1 MKLTPQIEKA
11 IKKASVLHRNQVR
24 KKDGTPY
31 ISHLF
36 SVAWI
41 LSNYTDDEDI
51 IVAGILHDTIEDT
64 DYKVEELENDFGSK
78 IKTIV
83 LGVTEDANIK
93 DWLERKKDYLETME
107 RDGFES
113 LMVCAADKLHNLMSV
128 DFNFN
133 IYGKGIWS
141 QISGAP
147 SPEIYFWYHGESL
160 KILKEKLKNPIV
172 DELEKQYTETHGIML
187 K

>member
-1 MKLTPQIEKA
+1 MNLTPRIEKA
-11 IKKASVLHRNQVR
+11 IKLASVLHRNQVR

-41 LSNYTDDEDI
+41 LSNYTDDENI

-64 DYKVEELENDFGSK
+64 EYTPEQLENDFGEK
-78 IKTIV
+78 IKNIV
-83 LGVTEDANIK
+83 LGVTEDGNIK
-93 DWLERKKDYLETME
+93 DWLERKKDYLEKM
-107 RDGFES
+107 RKDSFES
-113 LMVCAADKLHNLMSV
+113 LMVAAADKLHNLMSV
-128 DFNFN
+128 AINLN
-133 IYGKGIWS
+133 TYGKGIWS

-147 SPEIYFWYHGESL
+147 SPEVYFWYHGEAL
-160 KILKEKLKNPIV
+160 KILKERLDNPIV
-172 DELEKQYTETHGIML
+172 SELEKQYKKSGLTVL

>member
-1 MKLTPQIEKA
+1 MTLTPKIENA
-11 IKKASVLHRNQVR
+11 IKKASVLHRNQER

-41 LSNYTDDEDI
+41 LSNYSDDENV

-64 DYKVEELENDFGSK
+64 DYTPEELEEDFGVEVK
-78 IKTIV
+78 EIV
-83 LGVTEDANIK
+83 LGVTEDKQIK
-93 DWLERKKDYLETME
+93 DWQARKKEYLERLES
-107 RDGFES
+107 DGLEA
-113 LMVCAADKLHNLMSV
+113 LMVAAADKIHNLLSLKDSYEV
-128 DFNFN
+128 
-133 IYGKGIWS
+133 YGNDLWEKFL
-141 QISGAP
+141 AP
-147 SPEIYFWYHGESL
+147 SPEKYFWFHGECL

-172 DELEKQYTETHGIML
+172 NQLEKQYEETKKIVL